1 MTLMLEFELCSL
13 LKTVT
18 VKYKPA
24 VTVLFLN
31 FYLCPSVMLDSLS
44 CSVTFLI
51 DYKKKILLFKVE
63 IFCLFDEKELVL
75 IN

>member
-1 MTLMLEFELCSL
+1 MLEFELCSL

-24 VTVLFLN
+24 ITVLFLN
-31 FYLCPSVMLDSLS
+31 FYLCPSVMLDSLT

-51 DYKKKILLFKVE
+51 DYKIFFLLFMVE
-63 IFCLFDEKELVL
+63 SFFLV
-75 IN
+75 